1 MHNPRLESVAAEAEG
16 DAEALVADLTS
27 PIRLRRRGAKS
38 ALGWMA
44 EEDTATASPSPR
56 SFDTYDEAVVAA
68 TEWDVAAEV
77 AMTQDMLEV
86 LKHLGLEKY
95 SAMLARMGI
104 ATLLDVGKRTPEAM
118 IEKGGLKPREC
129 QALLS
134 ELLGGCGV
142 QVLHSEAAASRS
154 AWGRSDRPMWVTP
167 PRVEEP
173 AAPAGTSSPSG
184 ARAASAKASARATER
199 AVQERENE
207 LTKKWL
213 GERVQLKH
221 QIVELEQQNECY
233 VQDQLRTKILREEIA
248 VLEADADKWEKT
260 ARVWKDECRQL
271 RRAARSTGT
280 GQEVEPS
287 KRPASVERTRSEA
300 ADSDAAVWKER
311 TEEKWRRKE
320 EQMRKTIESW
330 RHQDVKLRQE
340 QATMVKTIKSLK
352 NALTEHASQR
362 PVAAL
367 QFKHTTELELSS
379 SPPQSVDE
387 DSPSSA
393 LDQSSH
399 IEQGLEDL
407 RAAQASLLND
417 HTSALETMR
426 ADRGSSEARLR
437 AEVEELRSAC
447 STARADLEASKSR
460 TPAALES
467 AAAETIVTDSEA
479 VKTLEATLAEKT
491 ARVASLEA
499 AVASLKAGHEKVLG
513 SLESSQ
519 QERLDALAASQ
530 ATAVSDHAAAV
541 ETQASKLQAA
551 EKEASV
557 AIARAA
563 ELAQSLNEA
572 KAQHAKETTASK
584 SRQAALEAE
593 LDELRAAHAA
603 ELKSVQSNLSR
614 VTTELEASRN
624 QEELEKLR
632 TAHASLLSEH
642 ASLVETHATAV
653 SDHAAAVETQA
664 SKLQAAEKEA
674 SVAIARAAELA
685 QSLNEAKAQHAKETT
700 ASKSRQAALEAEL
713 DELRA
718 AHASLLADHAA
729 MAEAHVLAQESEA
742 AGWSSILMTVPF
754 LQNLSVSELA
764 EVTATMV
771 SKQYDPEATIIAE
784 GEPGEEM
791 YVLVA
796 GESRAS
802 IQGNLVHAFHRGDYF
817 GETALLMNQPRSAT
831 VCAGPEGARCLV
843 LGKEPFDRVCANHPD
858 VFEGRQQL
866 YDTTRHEAEELS
878 AFLEREL

>member
-1 MHNPRLESVAAEAEG
+1 MTAEAVQQWRDVSNYRGVQVHNPRLESVAAEAAG

-95 SAMLARMGI
+95 SAVLARMGI

-154 AWGRSDRPMWVTP
+154 AWGRSDQPMWVTP
-167 PRVEEP
+167 PRLEVP
-173 AAPAGTSSPSG
+173 AAPAGTSSPNG

-379 SPPQSVDE
+379 SPPRSVDE

-479 VKTLEATLAEKT
+479 VKNLEATLAEKT

-541 ETQASKLQAA
+541 ETQASKLQAT
-551 EKEASV
+551 EKEV
-557 AIARAA
+557 
-563 ELAQSLNEA
+563 
-572 KAQHAKETTASK
+572 
-584 SRQAALEAE
+584 
-593 LDELRAAHAA
+593 
-603 ELKSVQSNLSR
+603 
-614 VTTELEASRN
+614 
-624 QEELEKLR
+624 
-632 TAHASLLSEH
+632 
-642 ASLVETHATAV
+642 
-653 SDHAAAVETQA
+653 
-664 SKLQAAEKEA
+664 

-729 MAEAHVLAQESEA
+729 MAEAHALAQESEA